1 MRVRRSSA
9 SPYAGWERVI
19 GAGGK
24 TVLASFHRPAAFGLA
39 GVRRVAAVMRSRVTV
54 APRSAGGRGEGDT
67 VITGR
72 QGRRCSVK
80 LAVATMHTNHTQTQL
95 IRIHT
100 FKHKYWE

>member
-1 MRVRRSSA
+1 M
-9 SPYAGWERVI
+9 
-19 GAGGK
+19 
-24 TVLASFHRPAAFGLA
+24 LASFHRPAAFGLA

-54 APRSAGGRGEGDT
+54 APRSAGVLAPPAGGGRGMYAERAYQ
-67 VITGR
+67 VIR
-72 QGRRCSVK
+72 VK